1 MAMQQVRSADRPA
14 ACSVGIVS
22 NSEIMR
28 FGIKGILRTIPDVG
42 PVGDFACAS
51 VLRAEIEAFDVVMVC
66 GGELE
71 DVTRV
76 ATMAKVAG
84 GKVLVL
90 IEERSPEAIRG
101 LLRLGADGYL
111 LLPGLGASRLAAALA
126 QLRDEQVPMS
136 PEIVREI
143 LLRELSRPPVSRSG
157 PANLTA
163 RERETLALLVEGLS
177 NKQIARELGISIHGA
192 KRLVAN
198 ILIKLNCPTRTL
210 AVRAAL
216 TLGLIA
222 ASQN

>member
-51 VLRAEIEAFDVVMVC
+51 VLRAEIEAFDVVMIC

-84 GKVLVL
+84 GKVLV
-90 IEERSPEAIRG
+90 
-101 LLRLGADGYL
+101 
-111 LLPGLGASRLAAALA
+111 
-126 QLRDEQVPMS
+126 
-136 PEIVREI
+136 
-143 LLRELSRPPVSRSG
+143 
-157 PANLTA
+157 
-163 RERETLALLVEGLS
+163 LLVEGLS